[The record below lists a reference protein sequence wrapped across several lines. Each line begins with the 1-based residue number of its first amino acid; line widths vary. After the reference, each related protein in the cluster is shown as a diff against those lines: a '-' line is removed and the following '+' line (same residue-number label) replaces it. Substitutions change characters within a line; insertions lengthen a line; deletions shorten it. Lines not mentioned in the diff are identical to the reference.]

1 MAIAWRKAEIKFSTT
16 DSGEQSTHVLKL
28 TQKWVRTHVHMHE
41 GINQAYLCD
50 REIVTVCWSLV
61 GSVMGTH
68 LKMVASHFL
77 ESSRN
82 Q

>member
-1 MAIAWRKAEIKFSTT
+1 MSIARRKAKIMLSITGN
-16 DSGEQSTHVLKL
+16 GEQSTHVLKL

-41 GINQAYLCD
+41 GINQAYFCD
-50 REIVTVCWSLV
+50 YEIVTVCWSLV

-68 LKMVASHFL
+68 LKMVTSHFL